1 MILDKICEKRLEQL
15 EREKRAISPKDIKA
29 MSREAEHTP
38 LSFSAALKNDRLSA
52 ICEVKKAS
60 PSKGLIRA
68 DFRPIEIAAEYEK
81 NGANAISCL
90 TEEHYFQ
97 GSSAFLKNI
106 RRAVNI
112 PILRKDFIIDEY
124 SIYEARVI
132 GADAILLIAGILS
145 SSQMKEYADIAHELG
160 LQTLTEVHNES
171 ELEKV
176 GELDTDCLGI
186 NNRDLTTFEVSLE
199 TTARL
204 TELTKCNVLV
214 SESGIRTNADMKRV
228 RSYGADAVLI
238 GETLMRSDNIG
249 DTLHTLREGV

>member
-15 EREKRAISPKDIKA
+15 EREKRAVSPADIKA
-29 MSREAEHTP
+29 MSREAEHSP
-38 LSFSAALKNDRLSA
+38 ISFSKALKQAALA
-52 ICEVKKAS
+52 CICEVKKAS
-60 PSKGLIRA
+60 PSKGLIRP
-68 DFRPIEIAAEYEK
+68 DLRPVEIAEEYEK

-97 GSSAFLKNI
+97 GSSAYLKSI
-106 RRAVNI
+106 RKAVNI

-145 SSQMKEYADIAHELG
+145 SQQLKEYADIAHSLG
-160 LQTLTEVHNES
+160 LQTLTEVHNET
-171 ELEKV
+171 ELEKL
-176 GELDTDCLGI
+176 GGLDTDCLGI
-186 NNRDLTTFEVSLE
+186 NNRDLTTFDVSLE
-199 TTARL
+199 TTAKL
-204 TELTKCNVLV
+204 AELTNCNVLV
-214 SESGIRTNADMKRV
+214 SESGIKTNDDMKLV

-249 DTLHTLREGV
+249 RTLSALREGV